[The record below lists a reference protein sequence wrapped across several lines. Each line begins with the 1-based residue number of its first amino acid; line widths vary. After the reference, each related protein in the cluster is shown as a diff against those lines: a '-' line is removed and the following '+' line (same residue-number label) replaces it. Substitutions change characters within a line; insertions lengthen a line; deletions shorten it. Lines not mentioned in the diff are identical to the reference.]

1 MAHILVTGG
10 AGYIGAHTVRALL
23 ARGEQVTIVDSLAT
37 SKTETIDKLKR
48 EGDVSFAHVDINDTP
63 ALDAVFATRKVDAVI
78 HFAAWKNAGESMLK
92 PAKYFENNVAG
103 TNRLLDSMQR
113 AGVSRIVFSGSCSV
127 YGTPQRL
134 PVDESFPVGPESV
147 YAHTKLMCEQVMDWF
162 DKRHAIRYVSLR
174 YFNAA
179 GASPDGLIGEEPA
192 LSANL
197 IPVVMEATLGRRP
210 RIQVFGDDYPT
221 PDGTCVRDY
230 IHVDDL
236 ATAHLAALE
245 RLQPGKGLKL
255 NLGTG
260 AGASVMEVIDACRRE
275 TGHAIPHK
283 VAPRRPGDPA
293 ELVADASLAR
303 KTLDWTPKNVGIEPI
318 VKSAWRWHKSH
329 PNGYGA

>member
-1 MAHILVTGG
+1 MANILVTGG

-23 ARGEQVTIVDSLAT
+23 ARGEQVTIVDNLAT
-37 SKTETIDKLKR
+37 SKAATIDKLKR

-63 ALDAVFATRKVDAVI
+63 SLDAVFATRKVDAVI

-113 AGVSRIVFSGSCSV
+113 AGVNRIVFSGSCSV

-221 PDGTCVRDY
+221 PDGTCIRDY
-230 IHVDDL
+230 IHVVDL
-236 ATAHLAALE
+236 ADAHVRALDFMARE
-245 RLQPGKGLKL
+245 DRSDIF
-255 NLGTG
+255 NVGTG
-260 AGASVMEVIDACRRE
+260 QGTSVKQIIDVTERVSGRLVPAEIVGRR
-275 TGHAIPHK
+275 A
-283 VAPRRPGDPA
+283 GDP
-293 ELVADASLAR
+293 VAIYADNTKAR
-303 KTLDWTPKNVGIEPI
+303 TLLGWTPQFGLEAII
-318 VKSAWRWHKSH
+318 AHAWKWHSSL
-329 PNGYGA
+329 

>member
-1 MAHILVTGG
+1 MANILVTGG

-23 ARGEQVTIVDSLAT
+23 ARGEQVTIVDNLAT
-37 SKTETIDKLKR
+37 SKAATIDKLKR

-63 ALDAVFATRKVDAVI
+63 SLDAVFATRKVDAVI
-78 HFAAWKNAGESMLK
+78 NFAAWKNAGESMLK

-113 AGVSRIVFSGSCSV
+113 AGVNRIVFSGSCSV

-221 PDGTCVRDY
+221 PDGTCIRDY
-230 IHVDDL
+230 IHVVDL
-236 ATAHLAALE
+236 ADAHVRALDFMARE
-245 RLQPGKGLKL
+245 DRSDIF
-255 NLGTG
+255 NVGTG
-260 AGASVMEVIDACRRE
+260 QGTSVKQIIDVTERVSGRLVPAEIVGRR
-275 TGHAIPHK
+275 A
-283 VAPRRPGDPA
+283 GDP
-293 ELVADASLAR
+293 VAIYADNTKAR
-303 KTLDWTPKNVGIEPI
+303 TLLGWTPQFGLEAII
-318 VKSAWRWHKSH
+318 AHAWKWHSSLQ
-329 PNGYGA
+329 

>member
-1 MAHILVTGG
+1 MANILVTGG

-23 ARGEQVTIVDSLAT
+23 ARGERVTIVDNLAT
-37 SKTETIDKLKR
+37 SKAETIDKLKR
-48 EGDVSFAHVDINDTP
+48 EGDVSFAQVDINDTP
-63 ALDAVFATRKVDAVI
+63 ALDAVFATRQVDAVI

-113 AGVSRIVFSGSCSV
+113 AGVNRIVFSGSCSV

-210 RIQVFGDDYPT
+210 KIQVFGDDYPT
-221 PDGTCVRDY
+221 PDGTCIRDY
-230 IHVDDL
+230 IHVVDL
-236 ATAHLAALE
+236 ADAHVRALDFMARE
-245 RLQPGKGLKL
+245 DRSDVF
-255 NLGTG
+255 NVGTG
-260 AGASVMEVIDACRRE
+260 EGTSVKQIIDVTERVSGRPVPAEIVGRR
-275 TGHAIPHK
+275 A
-283 VAPRRPGDPA
+283 GDP
-293 ELVADASLAR
+293 VAIYADNTKAR
-303 KTLDWTPKNVGIEPI
+303 TLLGWTPQFGLEAII
-318 VKSAWRWHKSH
+318 AHAWKWHSSLK
-329 PNGYGA
+329 

>member
-162 DKRHAIRYVSLR
+162 DRRHAIRYVSLR

-221 PDGTCVRDY
+221 PDGTCIRDY
-230 IHVDDL
+230 IHVVDL
-236 ATAHLAALE
+236 ADAHVRALDFMARE
-245 RLQPGKGLKL
+245 DRSDFF
-255 NLGTG
+255 NVGTG
-260 AGASVMEVIDACRRE
+260 QGTSVKQIIDVTERVSGRVVPAEIVGRR
-275 TGHAIPHK
+275 A
-283 VAPRRPGDPA
+283 GDP
-293 ELVADASLAR
+293 VAIYADNTKAR
-303 KTLDWTPKNVGIEPI
+303 TLLGWTPQFGLEAII
-318 VKSAWRWHKSH
+318 AHAWKWHSSL
-329 PNGYGA
+329 

>member
-1 MAHILVTGG
+1 MANILVTGG

-23 ARGEQVTIVDSLAT
+23 ARGEQVTIVDNLAT
-37 SKTETIDKLKR
+37 SKAATIDKLKR

-63 ALDAVFATRKVDAVI
+63 SLDAVFATRKVDAVI

-113 AGVSRIVFSGSCSV
+113 AGVNRIVFSGSCSV

-221 PDGTCVRDY
+221 PDGTCIRDY
-230 IHVDDL
+230 IHVVDL
-236 ATAHLAALE
+236 ADAHVRALDFMARE
-245 RLQPGKGLKL
+245 DRSDIF
-255 NLGTG
+255 NVGTG
-260 AGASVMEVIDACRRE
+260 QGTSVKQIIDVTERVSGRVVPAEIVGRR
-275 TGHAIPHK
+275 A
-283 VAPRRPGDPA
+283 GDP
-293 ELVADASLAR
+293 VAIYADNTKAR
-303 KTLDWTPKNVGIEPI
+303 TLLGWTPQFGLEAII
-318 VKSAWRWHKSH
+318 AHAWKWHSSL
-329 PNGYGA
+329 

>member
-1 MAHILVTGG
+1 MANILVTGG

-23 ARGEQVTIVDSLAT
+23 ARGEQVTIVDNLAT
-37 SKTETIDKLKR
+37 SKAATIDKLKR

-63 ALDAVFATRKVDAVI
+63 SLDAVFATRKVDAVI

-113 AGVSRIVFSGSCSV
+113 AGVNRIVFSGSCSV

-210 RIQVFGDDYPT
+210 KIQVFGDDYPT
-221 PDGTCVRDY
+221 PDGTCIRDY
-230 IHVDDL
+230 IHVVDL
-236 ATAHLAALE
+236 ADAHVRALDFMARE
-245 RLQPGKGLKL
+245 DRSDIF
-255 NLGTG
+255 NVGTG
-260 AGASVMEVIDACRRE
+260 QGTSVKQIIDVTERVSGRVVPAEIVGRR
-275 TGHAIPHK
+275 A
-283 VAPRRPGDPA
+283 GDP
-293 ELVADASLAR
+293 VAIYADNTKAR
-303 KTLDWTPKNVGIEPI
+303 TLLGWTPQFGLEAII
-318 VKSAWRWHKSH
+318 AHAWKWHSSL
-329 PNGYGA
+329 

>member
-221 PDGTCVRDY
+221 PDGTCIRDY
-230 IHVDDL
+230 IHVVDL
-236 ATAHLAALE
+236 ADAHVRALDFMARE
-245 RLQPGKGLKL
+245 DRSDIF
-255 NLGTG
+255 NVGTG
-260 AGASVMEVIDACRRE
+260 QGTSVKQIIDVTERVSGRVVPAEIVGRR
-275 TGHAIPHK
+275 A
-283 VAPRRPGDPA
+283 GDP
-293 ELVADASLAR
+293 VAIYADNTKAR
-303 KTLDWTPKNVGIEPI
+303 TLLGWTPQFGLEAII
-318 VKSAWRWHKSH
+318 AHAWKWHSSL
-329 PNGYGA
+329 

>member
-1 MAHILVTGG
+1 MANILVTGG

-23 ARGEQVTIVDSLAT
+23 ARGEQVTIVDNLAT
-37 SKTETIDKLKR
+37 SKAATIDKLKR

-63 ALDAVFATRKVDAVI
+63 SLDAVFATRKVDAVI

-113 AGVSRIVFSGSCSV
+113 AGVNRIVFSGSCSV

-221 PDGTCVRDY
+221 PDGTCIRDY
-230 IHVDDL
+230 IHVVDL
-236 ATAHLAALE
+236 ADAHVRALDFMA
-245 RLQPGKGLKL
+245 RDDRSDIF
-255 NLGTG
+255 NVGTG
-260 AGASVMEVIDACRRE
+260 QGTSVKQIIDVTERVSGRLVPAEIVGRR
-275 TGHAIPHK
+275 A
-283 VAPRRPGDPA
+283 GDP
-293 ELVADASLAR
+293 VAIYADNTKAR
-303 KTLDWTPKNVGIEPI
+303 TLLGWTPQFGLEAII
-318 VKSAWRWHKSH
+318 AHAWKWHSSL
-329 PNGYGA
+329 